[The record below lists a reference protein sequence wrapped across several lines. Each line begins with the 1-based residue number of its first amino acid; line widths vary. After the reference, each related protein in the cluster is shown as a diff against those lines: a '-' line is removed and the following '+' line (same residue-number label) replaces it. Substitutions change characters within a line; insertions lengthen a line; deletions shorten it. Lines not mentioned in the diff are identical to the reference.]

1 METNR
6 AIFEAKANRIFEFDK
21 SIRFVVMLTLDGVV
35 MAEFTRPGVVS
46 LEPPSEAQTLYM
58 KATIA
63 VSMTAPMDKYH
74 GRIKTAILVKEKI
87 TIICFNLMARMMLI
101 SANPSFQLQRVE
113 ELGRL
118 IDQLN
123 MG

>member
-6 AIFEAKANRIFEFDK
+6 AIFEAKASRIFDFDK
-21 SIRFVVMLTLDGVV
+21 SIRFVVMLTLDGNV
-35 MAEFTRPGVVS
+35 MAEFARPGVVS
-46 LEPPSEAQTLYM
+46 LEPPSEAPTLYM

-63 VSMTAPMDKYH
+63 INMSAPMDKYH
-74 GRIKTAILVKEKI
+74 GRIRTAILVKEKV
-87 TIICFNLMARMMLI
+87 TIICFNLMARIMLI
-101 SANPSFQLQRVE
+101 SASPGFQLQKVE

-123 MG
+123 LG